1 MVADIG
7 TRLAGQRK
15 INDVLIQNVLATL
28 PVFNPVVPSEI
39 L

>member
-1 MVADIG
+1 MVVDTG

-28 PVFNPVVPSEI
+28 LAFNAEV
-39 L
+39 